1 MPSPPRSPA
10 RTTDGVNKPPKRKY
24 TDVIVGKEDTTRT
37 FIVHQ
42 DFIYAKSKIFK
53 AACSARSPEGQEKT
67 GKLEDVKPGLFAPY
81 VCWTYYEDWELEV
94 GNDNS
99 PAHATECMD
108 VYLLAV
114 RLDDTA
120 LRNHATICFRNA
132 CLGTTMYCPGRTF
145 VQCVYNS
152 TVAGSK
158 FRALMVDIYFAARD
172 R

>member
-10 RTTDGVNKPPKRKY
+10 RTTDGVNKPPKRKFDY
-24 TDVIVGKEDTTRT
+24 AEAISVIVGKEDTTRT

-42 DFIYAKSKIFK
+42 DLICAKSKIFK
-53 AACSARSPEGQEKT
+53 AACSTRWPEGQEKT
-67 GKLEDVKPGLFAPY
+67 VK
-81 VCWTYYEDWELEV
+81 LEV

-99 PAHATECMD
+99 PAHAIECMD

-120 LRNHATICFRNA
+120 LRDHATIWFRNA
-132 CLGTTMYCPGRTF
+132 CLGTTMYCLGRTF

-152 TVAGSK
+152 TVAGSN
-158 FRALMVDIYFAARD
+158 FRALMVDTY
-172 R
+172 